1 MTNDTLRPDA
11 FDLPDGVRVVQGG
24 FELPCSK
31 KTNCPKIAFPP
42 PGEEGGTISEYGDS
56 VVFEN
61 DDQLR
66 ALAAVID
73 RHLAS
78 K

>member
-11 FDLPDGVRVVQGG
+11 FDIPDGVRVVQGG

-31 KTNCPKIAFPP
+31 KTNCPMVAFAPS
-42 PGEEGGTISEYGDS
+42 GGTISEHGA
-56 VVFEN
+56 VIVFEN

-66 ALAAVID
+66 ALAAVIQA
-73 RHLAS
+73 HLDS